1 MGAVVEAVSQTSV
14 VGMNRAAVIQTIQ
27 ATKRPRE
34 SRASMPTQRA
44 PPGISI
50 ASRPRTRARHT
61 NLPHARSV
69 PALTC
74 SHPRPPNAAV
84 TLHVVVPPATSGS
97 APPPQEQ
104 AVGASSDLIKQL
116 TDMGFERQNVVQA
129 LTQTSN
135 DFDRALQLLLQG

>member
-1 MGAVVEAVSQTSV
+1 M
-14 VGMNRAAVIQTIQ
+14 
-27 ATKRPRE
+27 
-34 SRASMPTQRA
+34 
-44 PPGISI
+44 
-50 ASRPRTRARHT
+50 
-61 NLPHARSV
+61 
-69 PALTC
+69 
-74 SHPRPPNAAV
+74 
-84 TLHVVVPPATSGS
+84 TLHVVVPTATSGS